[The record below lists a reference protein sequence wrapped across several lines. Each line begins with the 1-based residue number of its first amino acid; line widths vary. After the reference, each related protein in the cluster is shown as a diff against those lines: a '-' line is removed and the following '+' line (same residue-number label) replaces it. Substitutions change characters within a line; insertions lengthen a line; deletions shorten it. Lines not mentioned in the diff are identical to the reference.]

1 MYTEGDLVRI
11 AKRDN
16 NKKRNYLVVNPLQ
29 GKHIP
34 VLPSRSLKLFDA
46 LAEQV
51 QACWQGEQ
59 LLLVGFA
66 ETATAIGAG
75 VAVYLGCDYIQTT
88 REIIEGVTYLFFS
101 EAHSHA
107 TEQKLVRE
115 DMDLAVKGKNRI
127 VFIEDEVTTGN
138 TILNIVM
145 ILKER
150 YPALAYGVASL
161 LNGMTEASLDVYR
174 EHNIAVTY
182 LVKTCHTDYDA
193 IADRSADDG
202 VYHEADFNPPVS
214 ACREYAIGGGINARR
229 LVRGTE
235 YAAACESLW
244 EQTECTGAGRDARRI
259 LVLGTEEF
267 MYPALYLAGKLEAQG
282 RDVRFHATTRSP
294 ICVSRG
300 EQYPLRTRCR
310 LASVYDRNRVTFLY
324 NLGQYD
330 LVWIVTDARDGGAEG
345 LNTIVNALAA
355 EKNTNI
361 QMIRWCADENF
372 L

>member
-1 MYTEGDLVRI
+1 MYTESDLVRI

-34 VLPSRSLKLFDA
+34 VIPSGSLQLFAA
-46 LAEQV
+46 LAQQV
-51 QACWQGEQ
+51 KACWQGEK

-75 VAVYLGCDYIQTT
+75 VAVQLDCEYIQTT
-88 REIIEGVTYLFFS
+88 REMIEGVTYLFFS

-107 TEQKLVRE
+107 MEQKLVR
-115 DMDLAVKGKNRI
+115 DDIDLAMEGKKRM

-138 TILNIVM
+138 TILNLVM
-145 ILKER
+145 LLEER
-150 YPALAYGVASL
+150 YPGRLSYGVASL
-161 LNGMTEASLDVYR
+161 LNGMNEAALAAYR
-174 EHNIAVTY
+174 ERGIAVTY
-182 LVKTCHTDYDA
+182 LVKTCHNDYDA
-193 IADRSADDG
+193 IADQAVDNG
-202 VYHEADFNPPVS
+202 TYHEADLKPPAVI
-214 ACREYAIGGGINARR
+214 CKEYIVDGGLNARR
-229 LVRGTE
+229 LVRGAE

-244 EQTECTGAGRDARRI
+244 EQAESVCTDREARRV

-282 RDVRFHATTRSP
+282 KDVRFHATTRSP
-294 ICVSRG
+294 ICVSQG
-300 EQYPLRTRCR
+300 AEYPLHTRCR
-310 LASVYDRNRVTFLY
+310 LVSVYDRERTTFLY

-330 LVWIVTDARDGGAEG
+330 AVLIVTDARADGAEG
-345 LNTIVNALAA
+345 RNTIVNALAA

-361 QMIRWCADENF
+361 QMIRWCVD
-372 L
+372 